1 MKRRIVL
8 IALAL
13 VLALALCACGTT
25 TDPADSN
32 GSSGNNESVGDTS
45 KNEPVKTEFNIGETW
60 TVDGQWSLVV
70 NSVTATEDRN
80 EFAETNP
87 AAVYVVDY
95 TYTNIGYTDQSGLM
109 DGLFFGMD
117 DSIVDCAGVM
127 GYSYPGDV
135 TKYANEAP
143 VGATCNA
150 QSCVGVDNA
159 GTFKINVVQ
168 YDGNG
173 NKQTATFIV
182 NVPEN

>member
-1 MKRRIVL
+1 M
-8 IALAL
+8 
-13 VLALALCACGTT
+13 
-25 TDPADSN
+25 
-32 GSSGNNESVGDTS
+32 
-45 KNEPVKTEFNIGETW
+45 
-60 TVDGQWSLVV
+60 V

-117 DSIVDCAGVM
+117 DSIVDSAGVM

-159 GTFKINVVQ
+159 GTFKINVIQ

-173 NKQTATFIV
+173 NKQTATFVV

>member
-8 IALAL
+8 IALSIT
-13 VLALALCACGTT
+13 LALALCACGTA
-25 TDPADSN
+25 TDSADGN
-32 GSSGNNESVGDTS
+32 SSGNNEIVGDAS
-45 KNEPVKTEFNIGETW
+45 KNEPIKTEFNIGETW

-70 NSVTATEDRN
+70 NSVAATEDRN

-87 AAVYVVDY
+87 AAVYIVDY
-95 TYTNIGYTDQSGLM
+95 TYTNIGYTDQSGIM
-109 DGLFFGMD
+109 DGLFFSMD
-117 DSIVDCAGVM
+117 DSIVDSAGIM

-135 TKYANEAP
+135 TRYADETP

-159 GTFKINVVQ
+159 GTFKLNVVQ

-173 NKQTATFIV
+173 NKQTATFV
-182 NVPEN
+182 VAVPEN